1 MTDVIIVGGASIDIQ
16 GFSRNK
22 LIYRDSNIGSLN
34 ISLGG
39 VGRNIGE
46 NLVKLGVSTK
56 LISVIGDDI
65 YGKEIFDEANS
76 TGLDMKN
83 SLILKGKD
91 TSTYLSITDER
102 GDMALAIS
110 SMDIYDNMNVEF
122 IEKKRDIIEDAK
134 ICIVDTNIPKEVIEY
149 MVFNFKNVKFFLDT
163 VSTVKT
169 AKVKDIIGSFNTI
182 KPNKLEV
189 EILTGIKILSNDD
202 LVKSA
207 NYLHDKGVNGVFI
220 TLGKDGVFYSDGA
233 IRGRIES
240 PNIEIINATG
250 AGDAFVAALA
260 YGYLNNI
267 DIEETARIG
276 MAASVIAL
284 SHKNTINPNM
294 SIEKIKFIMEEI
306 VRC

>member
-163 VSTVKT
+163 VSTAKT

-207 NYLHDKGVNGVFI
+207 NYLHDKGVNRVFI

-240 PNIEIINATG
+240 PNFEIINATG